1 MRPNPNHES
10 EMGPIGATGIEARV
24 YKGVKVTVEE
34 VHPDT
39 PAFGKFSKGDVILGV
54 NGAMLQG
61 KNPLVLLGN
70 ALTEAE
76 AKDGILTFDV
86 EPATAG
92 KPKQV
97 TVKVPVLGAYS
108 PTFPLNCAKSKII
121 VRRAAEF
128 YSGKDRMKKH
138 GFLNGLACLFLL
150 STGDDQYVPR
160 VKEYFSQ
167 FLNADGSVTGI
178 ADMTWDNGY
187 NGIAC
192 AEYYLR
198 TGDRSVLPILQHY
211 CDDAKRRQIY
221 NVGWTHWGTDIS
233 PSYEAGGGML
243 HSAGNQVLLTLVLG
257 KVCGANVDEKTLL
270 GALTHWYRF
279 AGRGAIPVAD
289 QRSMV
294 HLPVRRSRRGER
306 SRDARC
312 QWCQGRH
319 HDLSESQGGV
329 RLFLA
334 HQLAVQRICLGGL
347 LGKPDRRLHARVRC
361 GIVPPEAAS
370 FPLDV

>member
-1 MRPNPNHES
+1 MNDSEATVRPNSQSPRRYCPHPMIPLLLGCLIAIIPATLQGAPEYYTEPQVYGMRPNPDHES

-24 YKGVKVTVEE
+24 YKGVRVTVEE

-76 AKDGILTFDV
+76 AKDGTLTFDV

-92 KPKQV
+92 KPKKV

-108 PTFPLNCAKSKII
+108 KTFPLNCAKSKTI

-150 STGDDQYVPR
+150 STGDDKYVPR

-167 FLNADGSVTGI
+167 FLNTDGSVRGI
-178 ADMTWDNGY
+178 ADMT
-187 NGIAC
+187 
-192 AEYYLR
+192 
-198 TGDRSVLPILQHY
+198 
-211 CDDAKRRQIY
+211 
-221 NVGWTHWGTDIS
+221 
-233 PSYEAGGGML
+233 
-243 HSAGNQVLLTLVLG
+243 
-257 KVCGANVDEKTLL
+257 
-270 GALTHWYRF
+270 
-279 AGRGAIPVAD
+279 
-289 QRSMV
+289 
-294 HLPVRRSRRGER
+294 
-306 SRDARC
+306 
-312 QWCQGRH
+312 
-319 HDLSESQGGV
+319 
-329 RLFLA
+329 
-334 HQLAVQRICLGGL
+334 
-347 LGKPDRRLHARVRC
+347 
-361 GIVPPEAAS
+361 
-370 FPLDV
+370 